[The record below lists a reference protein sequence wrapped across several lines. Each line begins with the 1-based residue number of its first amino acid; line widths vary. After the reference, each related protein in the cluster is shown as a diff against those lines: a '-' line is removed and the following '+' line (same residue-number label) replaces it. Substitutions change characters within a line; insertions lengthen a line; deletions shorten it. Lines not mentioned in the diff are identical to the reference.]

1 MSRSADQRISGGA
14 ESVVDVVADERRV
27 RILDDWL
34 KEVADHLVVY
44 QSCQEIT
51 DVNNC
56 ITNSQKGSKVLNY
69 FCDFSLLMKV

>member
-51 DVNNC
+51 D
-56 ITNSQKGSKVLNY
+56 IQQLYHKFTKRIKGIKL
-69 FCDFSLLMKV
+69 FL